1 MLTTENCIEYAAE
14 FVRKL
19 NLKGLDIRIAKLFG
33 SYVKGLQNENSDIDL
48 LLVSDKFV
56 GAGFIDYKLIA
67 DELIDFDLIDAK
79 TYSWDD
85 YLKSDPFLDEISK
98 TSITIN

>member
-19 NLKGLDIRIAKLFG
+19 NSKGLDIRIAKLFG

-67 DELIDFDLIDAK
+67 DELIVFDLIDAK

-85 YLKSDPFLDEISK
+85 YSKGDPFLDEISK